1 MTQAYNLSQLA
12 NNLTSAG
19 LLDAADGLV
28 NAVPI
33 ANGGTGATTASAA
46 RSNLDVAAASFSVP
60 TGGIIMWSGSIASIP
75 AGWFLCDGT
84 NGTPNLT
91 NRFVVMAGGTYAVG
105 ASGGSADAIVVSHTH
120 TATAGN
126 QSVNHVHTMNFN
138 TSTASVNH
146 NHGIQN
152 YNDLGFGITRDAAQI
167 NNVFNTPGTA
177 SASNFAPTAAAGADH
192 VHLVNGTTASN
203 SADHNHAITIT
214 TQGSSGTNANLPPYY
229 ALAYIMKS

>member
-19 LLDAADGLV
+19 LLDASDGLV

-46 RSNLDVAAASFSVP
+46 RSNLDVAASSFSVP

-75 AGWFLCDGT
+75 AGWFLCNGT

-91 NRFVVMAGGTYAVG
+91 DRFVVMAGGAYAVG
-105 ASGGSADAIVVSHTH
+105 ASGGSANAIVVSHTH

-126 QSVNHVHTMNFN
+126 QSVNHVHTMSFN
-138 TSTASVNH
+138 TSLASGNH

-152 YNDLGFGITRDAAQI
+152 YNDLGFGTVRDVISGSQV
-167 NNVFNTPGTA
+167 NNESGSVNATGFA
-177 SASNFAPTAAAGADH
+177 STSDAGADH
-192 VHLVNGTTASN
+192 VHLVDGSTAGV
-203 SADHNHAITIT
+203 SADHNHAITVT

>member
-105 ASGGSADAIVVSHTH
+105 ASGGSANAIVVSHTH
-120 TATAGN
+120 TATSGN

-138 TSTASVNH
+138 TSTGSVNH
-146 NHGIQN
+146 VHDVLSYVAGVGSPI
-152 YNDLGFGITRDAAQI
+152 DTVSFSP
-167 NNVFNTPGTA
+167 VNTAGATVAVAPGT
-177 SASNFAPTAAAGADH
+177 SAAGADH
-192 VHLVNGTTASN
+192 VHLVNGSTASN
-203 SADHNHAITIT
+203 SADHNHAITVN

>member
-19 LLDAADGLV
+19 LLDASDGLV

-33 ANGGTGATTASAA
+33 GNGGTGATTASAA
-46 RSNLDVAAASFSVP
+46 RTNLGVAAEAFSVP

-75 AGWFLCDGT
+75 AGWFLCNGT

-91 NRFVVMAGGTYAVG
+91 DRFVVMAGGAYAVG
-105 ASGGSADAIVVSHTH
+105 ASGGSANAVAVSHTH

-126 QSVNHVHTMNFN
+126 QSVNHVHTGTTDSAGNHQHTVDGIVNDAFN
-138 TSTASVNH
+138 NLESNDFSGGQVTGTATTSTA
-146 NHGIQN
+146 
-152 YNDLGFGITRDAAQI
+152 
-167 NNVFNTPGTA
+167 
-177 SASNFAPTAAAGADH
+177 GAH
-192 VHLVNGTTASN
+192 VHTFTTAGV
-203 SADHNHAITIT
+203 SADHNHAITVAT
-214 TQGSSGTNANLPPYY
+214 AGVSGTNANLPPYY

>member
-46 RSNLDVAAASFSVP
+46 RTNLGVAASAFSVP

-91 NRFVVMAGGTYAVG
+91 NRFVVMAGGSYAVG
-105 ASGGSADAIVVSHTH
+105 ASGGSTDAIVVSHTH

-126 QSVNHVHTMNFN
+126 QSANHVHTVNFN
-138 TSTASVNH
+138 TSTASANH

-152 YNDLGFGITRDAAQI
+152 YNDLGFGTARDAISGNQ
-167 NNVFNTPGTA
+167 VFNPAGSVVGTG
-177 SASNFAPTAAAGADH
+177 FAPTASAGADH
-192 VHLVNGTTASN
+192 VHAVNGNTLGV
-203 SADHNHAITIT
+203 SADHNHAITVNA
-214 TQGSSGTNANLPPYY
+214 QGASGTNANLPPYY

>member
-12 NNLTSAG
+12 NNLTSSG

-46 RSNLDVAAASFSVP
+46 RTNLGVAASAFAVP

-75 AGWFLCDGT
+75 AGWFLCDGA

-91 NRFVVMAGGTYAVG
+91 NRFVVQAGGVYAAG
-105 ASGGSADAIVVSHTH
+105 SSGGSADAVLVSHTH
-120 TATAGN
+120 AAVSGT
-126 QSVNHVHTMNFN
+126 QSANHVHTGTTDVNGIHNHEYQETYFAFGSGN
-138 TSTASVNH
+138 INSGVDFGIRTQSTANAGSH
-146 NHGIQN
+146 NHTFTTQQN
-152 YNDLGFGITRDAAQI
+152 SANHVHDV
-167 NNVFNTPGTA
+167 NV
-177 SASNFAPTAAAGADH
+177 TAAG
-192 VHLVNGTTASN
+192 V
-203 SADHNHAITIT
+203 SA
-214 TQGSSGTNANLPPYY
+214 TNANIPPYY

>member
-33 ANGGTGATTASAA
+33 ANGGTGATTQSGARTNLGVAASA
-46 RSNLDVAAASFSVP
+46 FSVP

-75 AGWFLCDGT
+75 AGWFICDGT

-91 NRFVVMAGGTYAVG
+91 NRFVVMAGGAYAVG
-105 ASGGSADAIVVSHTH
+105 ASGGSADAIVASHTH
-120 TATAGN
+120 TASAGN
-126 QSVNHVHTMNFN
+126 QSVNHTHSVNFN

-152 YNDLGFGITRDAAQI
+152 YNVSSGTQRDIFVADQ
-167 NNVFNTPGTA
+167 VFNTAGSV
-177 SASNFAPTAAAGADH
+177 SATNFAPTADAGADH
-192 VHLVNGTTASN
+192 VHGVNGVTDGN
-203 SADHNHAITIT
+203 SVNHNHVITVAT
-214 TQGSSGTNANLPPYY
+214 AGVSGTNANLPPYY

>member
-19 LLDAADGLV
+19 LLDAADGLI

-46 RSNLDVAAASFSVP
+46 RSNLDVAASSFSVP

-75 AGWFLCDGT
+75 AGWFLCNGT

-91 NRFVVMAGGTYAVG
+91 DRFVVMAGGTYAVG
-105 ASGGSADAIVVSHTH
+105 ASGGSANAIVVSHTH

-138 TSTASVNH
+138 TSTASANH
-146 NHGIQN
+146 VHDILQYANVG
-152 YNDLGFGITRDAAQI
+152 GASKDAFVADPVT
-167 NNVFNTPGTA
+167 NSGA
-177 SASNFAPTAAAGADH
+177 GGASNFSPTAAAGADH
-192 VHLVNGTTASN
+192 VHAVNGTTAGV
-203 SADHNHAITIT
+203 SADHNHAITVN

>member
-33 ANGGTGATTASAA
+33 GNGGTGATTASAA
-46 RSNLDVAAASFSVP
+46 RSNLGVAASAFSVP

-91 NRFVVMAGGTYAVG
+91 DRFVIGAGNSYAVASSGGTADAVVTTHSHT
-105 ASGGSADAIVVSHTH
+105 ASSGLQSANHTHVFSGTTGGGGSHNHNQIYPTGFSSGTATGAVLGAQDFWSNPVADTFSTTSTVGDHTH
-120 TATAGN
+120 PF
-126 QSVNHVHTMNFN
+126 S
-138 TSTASVNH
+138 
-146 NHGIQN
+146 
-152 YNDLGFGITRDAAQI
+152 
-167 NNVFNTPGTA
+167 
-177 SASNFAPTAAAGADH
+177 
-192 VHLVNGTTASN
+192 GTTAGV
-203 SADHNHAITIT
+203 SADHNHAITVNAA
-214 TQGSSGTNANLPPYY
+214 GVSGVGANIPPYF